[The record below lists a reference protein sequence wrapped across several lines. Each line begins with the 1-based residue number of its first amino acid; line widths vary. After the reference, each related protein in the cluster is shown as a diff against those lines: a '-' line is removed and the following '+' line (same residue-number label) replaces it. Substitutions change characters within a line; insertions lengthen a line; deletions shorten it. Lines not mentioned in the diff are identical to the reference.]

1 MLKEDRASRTQET
14 RQEPEPPAVGS
25 PSCFSISAFLRFS
38 IYQKE
43 RFPLLAHGPLIA
55 AFSACAVSFS
65 SLLRQAP
72 VPSWQMYLTAFAVCL
87 LMFLQLRI
95 ADEFKDA
102 AEDARWRPYRPVPRG
117 LVTLRE
123 LRIVFIIA
131 ALVQTLL
138 VVALDVRLLA
148 VLAIAWTYLALM
160 SVEFFCRDWL
170 KRRPVIYLLTHM
182 GIMPLVDF
190 FATACEWLPRAGHP
204 PQGLGW
210 FLTASFCNGIVIE
223 IGRKLRQPQDEEEG
237 VETYSKL
244 WGKKGGGIVWWCAVI
259 ATSLCAVQA
268 AVGAGPGSLVGI
280 AIALPL
286 VMVVALPVTWLYH
299 HRNLSGKKIEMIS
312 AVWTLVLYL
321 TLGLIPLFLR

>member
-1 MLKEDRASRTQET
+1 MNRWW
-14 RQEPEPPAVGS
+14 
-25 PSCFSISAFLRFS
+25 
-38 IYQKE
+38 IYQRE

-65 SLLRQAP
+65 SLLRHSP

-102 AEDARWRPYRPVPRG
+102 EEDAKWRPYRPVPRG

-123 LRIVFIIA
+123 LRIVFVLA

-138 VVALDVRLLA
+138 VVALDARLLA

-190 FATACEWLPRAGHP
+190 FATACEWLPRGSQAP
-204 PQGLGW
+204 RALGW
-210 FLTASFCNGIVIE
+210 FLTASFFNGIVIE
-223 IGRKLRQPQDEEEG
+223 IGRKLRQPADEEPG
-237 VETYSKL
+237 VETYSAL
-244 WGKKGGGIVWWCAVI
+244 WGKTGGATVWLAAMTATAGSAVM
-259 ATSLCAVQA
+259 A
-268 AVGAGPGSLVGI
+268 ARAIDFNGPV
-280 AIALPL
+280 AIALGVMLLLALL
-286 VMVVALPVTWLYH
+286 VTAPFL
-299 HRNLSGKKIEMIS
+299 RGNLAGKKIEMI
-312 AVWTLVLYL
+312 AGLWTLVLYL
-321 TLGLIPLFLR
+321 TLGLVPLLLR